1 MHACKF
7 WACNVV
13 TNRLQLNISFEM
25 CRSSHRMDLRICN
38 KILHYEYV
46 LNLFFVIIHAVSGN
60 LSFSQDS
67 EYLVNDSEAHQIL
80 LNPPKIGL
88 FQTNSR
94 LSIPPALVST
104 QSVVAIDGKYSRNW
118 LNSVEI
124 PLNNKE
130 YMTCNDN

>member
-1 MHACKF
+1 
-7 WACNVV
+7 
-13 TNRLQLNISFEM
+13 
-25 CRSSHRMDLRICN
+25 MDLKLCN
-38 KILHYEYV
+38 KILHYEIV
-46 LNLFFVIIHAVSGN
+46 LNLFFVAIYAVSGN

-124 PLNNKE
+124 P
-130 YMTCNDN
+130 